1 MKNKMKVALTALS
14 MAALLVI
21 ALSCK
26 AEVEADTTAPAT
38 VTNVAATAGDGKVV
52 LTWSDPADSDLYGV
66 RVSYTS
72 AGGASGNIRAAF
84 ADGVLV
90 AKGAQTYIVTGLTNG
105 TEYTFSVYAVDTSQN
120 ESAAATASATPTDS
134 SDTMAPSDVTGLSA
148 TNKDASVVL
157 TWTDATADDIYGYE
171 VSWNGT
177 GAINRAAT
185 STAVATGSMI
195 VAQGAGGCYISNL
208 VNGTSY
214 TFTVKS
220 VDTSGNKSTGV
231 TKTITPEAID
241 SGTTLGISL
250 KADTTAA
257 TNGDVTVTVT
267 VTSADSIK
275 TVAYKNSVVA
285 SASALFALGEYSA
298 TNTSG
303 YTTLT
308 ATNGTYTFTVSANG
322 TFTAASLDTAGREEC
337 AYITVSN
344 IDKTAPAKITN
355 LAASYSAANSAITV
369 TWTDP
374 SDSDVDH
381 IVFTYAKGSDSATE
395 ETVAKGMQTYTLS
408 NVTEPDVTYTFTAV
422 AKDTTGNTAE
432 AATATLTTTTG
443 PSISTINL
451 SRTHIASTAT
461 DKTITVTVNG
471 SNFDTIASQSD
482 TTLKVQV
489 LDSSSTVQS
498 TTTATVDTTA
508 NTATATITAPTPST
522 PTAAGT
528 TYTVR
533 VKLCGTAVTTPTKTF
548 IVSLPAAVTGI
559 TLGTTQIALS
569 NVTATTV
576 TAVNVTGTNLDIA
589 DSPVVVELF
598 ASDGTAED
606 SYKTTVP
613 ASDIEATAF
622 SCSVAAPL
630 VSGIHTAK
638 VLFNG
643 TAQTKTATIQVYDVP
658 SFTKVSIPYAGTS
671 KEDNALPI
679 VITGANFTAPGVT
692 ASSFT
697 FSCVNSSGATASG
710 VVSGTAAEIVSDT
723 MITANLVIPGTADTY
738 TVTVTCGS
746 NSKDGTLTVKDYSG
760 WAVGDIMGADGT
772 TRLAVA
778 DTSAATVTSTF
789 TSTVPAAVI
798 CGFNSLGAAVG
809 VGLKQSG
816 SLQWAP
822 SGTTG
827 YNTYFTAIQSGCSGS
842 SGSYTFTG
850 DLYGGDNWTAVCK
863 ADGTAA
869 DNAATNYPVFNYAN
883 TYASSAATNLIGT
896 ACADGWYVPS
906 ISELSTLYTNKSTV
920 DTSIGYVSGG
930 IQVGTSMIWSSSQ
943 YSGAYYVA
951 WVVNFSDGDVY
962 YDVKKFSKYVRV
974 IRAF

>member
-1 MKNKMKVALTALS
+1 MKNKMKWVLTALS
-14 MAALLVI
+14 LAALLV
-21 ALSCK
+21 AVLSCK
-26 AEVEADTTAPAT
+26 AEVDSAPAADTTAPAA
-38 VTNVAATAGDGKVV
+38 VTNVNAQAGDNQVV
-52 LTWSDPADSDLYGV
+52 LTWSDPADADLYGI
-66 RVSYTS
+66 RIAYTS

-84 ADGVLV
+84 TDGVLV

-105 TEYTFSVYAVDTSQN
+105 PEYTFSVYAVDTSQN
-120 ESAAATASATPTDS
+120 ESAAVTAGATPTGTG
-134 SDTMAPSDVTGLSA
+134 DTTPPANVTNLTA
-148 TNKDASVVL
+148 TNKDAAVLL
-157 TWTDATADDIYGYE
+157 TWTDATAADVYGYE

-303 YTTLT
+303 YTAL
-308 ATNGTYTFTVSANG
+308 S
-322 TFTAASLDTAGREEC
+322 EEC

-395 ETVAKGMQTYTLS
+395 ETVAKGTQTYTLS

-461 DKTITVTVNG
+461 DKTITVTVSG

-482 TTLKVQV
+482 TTFKVQV

-533 VKLCGTAVTTPTKTF
+533 VKLYGTAVTTPTKTF

-569 NVTATTV
+569 SVTATTV
-576 TAVNVTGTNLDIA
+576 TAVNVTGTNFDIA

-606 SYKTTVP
+606 RYKTTVS

-622 SCSVAAPL
+622 SCSVAVPL

-723 MITANLVIPGTADTY
+723 MITANLVILGTADTY

-798 CGFNSLGAAVG
+798 CGFNSLGAVVG

-816 SLQWAP
+816 LLQWAP

-827 YNTYFTAIQSGCSGS
+827 YNTNFTAIQSSCSGS

-850 DLYGGDNWTAVCK
+850 DTDGSDNWAAGCA
-863 ADGTAA
+863 ADSTAA
-869 DNAATNYPVFNYAN
+869 D
-883 TYASSAATNLIGT
+883 
-896 ACADGWYVPS
+896 
-906 ISELSTLYTNKSTV
+906 K
-920 DTSIGYVSGG
+920 
-930 IQVGTSMIWSSSQ
+930 
-943 YSGAYYVA
+943 
-951 WVVNFSDGDVY
+951 
-962 YDVKKFSKYVRV
+962 
-974 IRAF
+974 

>member
-1 MKNKMKVALTALS
+1 MSGTRACFFYILKIFRRSFEMKNKMKVALTALS

-66 RVSYTS
+66 RVSYTP

-120 ESAAATASATPTDS
+120 ESAAATVSATPTDS

-148 TNKDASVVL
+148 TNKDASVLL

-303 YTTLT
+303 YTAL
-308 ATNGTYTFTVSANG
+308 S
-322 TFTAASLDTAGREEC
+322 EEC

-422 AKDTTGNTAE
+422 A
-432 AATATLTTTTG
+432 
-443 PSISTINL
+443 
-451 SRTHIASTAT
+451 
-461 DKTITVTVNG
+461 
-471 SNFDTIASQSD
+471 
-482 TTLKVQV
+482 
-489 LDSSSTVQS
+489 
-498 TTTATVDTTA
+498 
-508 NTATATITAPTPST
+508 
-522 PTAAGT
+522 
-528 TYTVR
+528 
-533 VKLCGTAVTTPTKTF
+533 
-548 IVSLPAAVTGI
+548 
-559 TLGTTQIALS
+559 
-569 NVTATTV
+569 
-576 TAVNVTGTNLDIA
+576 
-589 DSPVVVELF
+589 
-598 ASDGTAED
+598 
-606 SYKTTVP
+606 
-613 ASDIEATAF
+613 
-622 SCSVAAPL
+622 
-630 VSGIHTAK
+630 
-638 VLFNG
+638 
-643 TAQTKTATIQVYDVP
+643 
-658 SFTKVSIPYAGTS
+658 
-671 KEDNALPI
+671 
-679 VITGANFTAPGVT
+679 
-692 ASSFT
+692 
-697 FSCVNSSGATASG
+697 
-710 VVSGTAAEIVSDT
+710 
-723 MITANLVIPGTADTY
+723 
-738 TVTVTCGS
+738 
-746 NSKDGTLTVKDYSG
+746 
-760 WAVGDIMGADGT
+760 
-772 TRLAVA
+772 
-778 DTSAATVTSTF
+778 
-789 TSTVPAAVI
+789 
-798 CGFNSLGAAVG
+798 
-809 VGLKQSG
+809 
-816 SLQWAP
+816 
-822 SGTTG
+822 
-827 YNTYFTAIQSGCSGS
+827 
-842 SGSYTFTG
+842 
-850 DLYGGDNWTAVCK
+850 
-863 ADGTAA
+863 
-869 DNAATNYPVFNYAN
+869 
-883 TYASSAATNLIGT
+883 
-896 ACADGWYVPS
+896 
-906 ISELSTLYTNKSTV
+906 
-920 DTSIGYVSGG
+920 
-930 IQVGTSMIWSSSQ
+930 
-943 YSGAYYVA
+943 
-951 WVVNFSDGDVY
+951 
-962 YDVKKFSKYVRV
+962 
-974 IRAF
+974 